1 MRTAKQISVCLE
13 NKPGRLAG
21 LCKCLAQ
28 KKINIIAISVAET
41 CEQGV
46 VRMVVD
52 KPAAALKA
60 IAGCGPMT
68 CAQMDVLLVD
78 LPNKVGVLAELAA
91 KLASKRINV
100 NFVYGSTGEGRGKT
114 NIVVG
119 TPNIKSAAKAIRSR
133 K

>member
-1 MRTAKQISVCLE
+1 
-13 NKPGRLAG
+13 
-21 LCKCLAQ
+21 
-28 KKINIIAISVAET
+28 
-41 CEQGV
+41 
-46 VRMVVD
+46 
-52 KPAAALKA
+52 
-60 IAGCGPMT
+60 MT

-91 KLASKRINV
+91 GLASKRINV
-100 NFVYGSTGEGRGKT
+100 NFVYGSTGTGRGKT